1 MSQTDCLPHGLVIA
15 KLNAYG
21 FSLPALN
28 LIQTYLANKKQRTKI
43 NDSHWSWSDTLFG
56 VPQGSIQGPLSLDT
70 FLNDLFL
77 NVKDVNIAS
86 QADDKTLYDSCENIE
101 EVILSLQSSS
111 KNLFQWLSDN
121 QMKSNAEKSSLLMS
135 TNESVDF
142 QLGGSVIQRSDCK
155 KM

>member
-56 VPQGSIQGPLSLDT
+56 VPQGSILGPLSFDT

-86 QADDKTLYDSCENIE
+86 QADDKTLYDSCENVE

-111 KNLFQWLSDN
+111 KKLFQWLSDN
-121 QMKSNAEKSSLLMS
+121 
-135 TNESVDF
+135 
-142 QLGGSVIQRSDCK
+142 
-155 KM
+155 